1 MDAIAV
7 PDSIWKA
14 LYTKAKD
21 GDTNAIK
28 HGYSMRIQPRQ
39 QQRR

>member
-14 LYTKAKD
+14 LYNKAKD
-21 GDTNAIK
+21 GDTNIKNMVAISFW
-28 HGYSMRIQPRQ
+28 YA
-39 QQRR
+39 